1 MCLIIKSDQKQ
12 AIELVEKSEPLNLII
27 SIMVKYLTHKEM
39 RSRMRQIKLVDPSA
53 KLLGLDIGRRW
64 TGLAISDP

>member
-1 MCLIIKSDQKQ
+1 
-12 AIELVEKSEPLNLII
+12 
-27 SIMVKYLTHKEM
+27 MVKYLTHKEM
-39 RSRMRQIKLVDPSA
+39 RSRLRQIKQVDPSA